1 MPGLID
7 NQFVRT
13 VSFILK
19 NMHLFDFHVKASYDL
34 MDRNNRTNKE
44 MEMNQSAGELLSV
57 FSRLE
62 TFIGN

>member
-34 MDRNNRTNKE
+34 TDRNNRTNKE

-57 FSRLE
+57 FSRLK